1 MSKYL
6 KVSMLAVLSLFV
18 GAGAAFAENIA
29 IKGSTTMLPIFTLT
43 LEAYMKVNPDVRITL
58 SGGGSG
64 AGIKALIDKSAKIA
78 NLSRPIR
85 SEEINLAKSKGVT
98 PVETIVAI
106 DAIVPIAHPE
116 NKVQNLSVEQLSRI
130 YQGKIRNWKEVGGDD
145 IQIVVI
151 SRDSNSTTF
160 EEWAEIFLQDAK
172 MTPKAQLQDSSGA
185 IVQAVSQNRYA
196 IGFIGMG
203 YLYKSLTAQSSIK
216 DLTVN
221 GIQASVKTVLSKEYP
236 IIRPLYMY
244 TDGQP
249 AGETAKLIKFLLSP
263 AGRNLIDKAGF
274 VPLAVSRKGR

>member
-6 KVSMLAVLSLFV
+6 KVSMLVVLSLFV
-18 GAGAAFAENIA
+18 GAGAAFADNIT
-29 IKGSTTMLPIFTLT
+29 IKGSTTMLPIFALT
-43 LEAYMKVNPDVRITL
+43 LETYMKVNPEVRITL
-58 SGGGSG
+58 AGGGSG
-64 AGIKALIDKSAKIA
+64 AGIKAMIDKSTNIA
-78 NLSRPIR
+78 NSSRPIK
-85 SEEINLAKSKGVT
+85 SEEITLAKSKGVI

-106 DAIVPIAHPE
+106 DAIVPIVHPE
-116 NKVQNLSVEQLSRI
+116 NKVQNLSVEQLSRV

-145 IQIVVI
+145 LQIVVI

-160 EEWAEIFLQDAK
+160 EEWAEIILQDAK

-185 IVQAVSQNRYA
+185 IVQVVSQNRNA

-236 IIRPLYMY
+236 ITRPLYMY

-249 AGETAKLIKFLLSP
+249 TGETAKFIKYLLSP
-263 AGRNLIDKAGF
+263 AGKNMIDKAGF
-274 VPLAVSRKGR
+274 VPLAVSSKSR